1 MIQKMFI
8 DIFMTIL
15 LLCQMPYMLI
25 GEIAH
30 EWIGIAM
37 FILFIL
43 HHILNWRWYRSLL
56 KGKYTMLRIV
66 HTVINFFV
74 LFCMIGLMIS
84 SVIISREVFSSLPI
98 EGGMGFARLLHMAA
112 AYWGFFLMSAHLGLH
127 WAMVMGMVRKMRKRK
142 DASRVRT
149 WMLRILA
156 AAVSGFGVCAFMK
169 HNLVSYM
176 FLKSQFVFFDLQQ
189 PLIFFLTEYAA
200 MMVLWACLAYY
211 VSCGLR
217 KYSERK
223 KTIER

>member
-1 MIQKMFI
+1 MKPRMIQKMFI

-98 EGGMGFARLLHMAA
+98 EGRMGFARLLHMAS
-112 AYWGFFLMSAHLGLH
+112 AYWGFIFMSIHIGLH
-127 WAMVMGMVRKMRKRK
+127 WGMIMNLGSKALKQK
-142 DASRVRT
+142 KLCKAQIF
-149 WMLRILA
+149 MLRIIIFFICIIGIYEFLE
-156 AAVSGFGVCAFMK
+156 
-169 HNLVSYM
+169 NDLLSYM
-176 FLKSQFVFFDLQQ
+176 FLKNQFVFFDVNQ
-189 PLIFFLTEYAA
+189 PLPIFLMEYIS
-200 MMVLWACLAYY
+200 MMVFWICISYY
-211 VSCGLR
+211 TAKVI
-217 KYSERK
+217 KNNK
-223 KTIER
+223 